1 MGFRFREFSWHV
13 ASLSPL
19 LTTRG
24 FLNELIAFLKKKNFK
39 GVRDYILSLVYTDE
53 GSILLILFL
62 VLLL

>member
-13 ASLSPL
+13 ASPSPL

-24 FLNELIAFLKKKNFK
+24 FLNELIAFLKKKNLK

>member
-24 FLNELIAFLKKKNFK
+24 FLNELIAFLKKKNLK